1 MTGNELKLSSN
12 KRGNL
17 LRLKVT
23 LIRNVVDSCFHDVQR
38 EYEGPSGVRQ
48 RFL

>member
-1 MTGNELKLSSN
+1 MP
-12 KRGNL
+12 
-17 LRLKVT
+17 

-38 EYEGPSGVRQ
+38 EYEGSSGVRQ